1 MKRSIFVGVVA
12 ASLSWPLLVLAG
24 PFGDFERDLR
34 DAYGQYRTAL
44 FQSNSGNRDA
54 ASQAMVALAQKWGAI
69 SSTWGEDPPPQYVD
83 DPAFRDTL
91 TAVSAVIDQAS
102 KEMDTGDLPKA
113 HVTLEGI
120 RSEIGELHD
129 RNGIMSFSD
138 RMNAYHA
145 KMEEVLALDLANL
158 SEGGIAILQDHSA
171 ILTYLSKDIA
181 HHPAPEAG
189 DAAYGPLVDG
199 MVKSV
204 AALQIAVR
212 SGDSAAISAAVG
224 SLKVPYAKL
233 FAKFG

>member
-1 MKRSIFVGVVA
+1 MNRIVA
-12 ASLSWPLLVLAG
+12 AGLLLSLCATPVLAG
-24 PFGDFERDLR
+24 AVADFERDLR

-54 ASQAMVALAQKWGAI
+54 TGQAMQELTRKWAAI
-69 SSTWGEDPPPQYVD
+69 GSTWGQDPPPQYVD

-91 TAVSAVIDQAS
+91 AAVSAVIDQAS
-102 KEMDTGDLPKA
+102 MQIAAGDLPTA

-129 RNGIMSFSD
+129 RNGITSFSD

-145 KMEEVLALDLANL
+145 RMEEVLALDLANL
-158 SEGGIAILQDHSA
+158 PEGGIAVLQDHAA

-181 HHPAPEAG
+181 DHPAPEAG
-189 DAAYGPLVDG
+189 DPAYGPLVDG

-204 AALQIAVR
+204 AALQMAVR
-212 SGDSAAISAAVG
+212 SGDSAAISAAVDG
-224 SLKVPYAKL
+224 LKVPYAKL